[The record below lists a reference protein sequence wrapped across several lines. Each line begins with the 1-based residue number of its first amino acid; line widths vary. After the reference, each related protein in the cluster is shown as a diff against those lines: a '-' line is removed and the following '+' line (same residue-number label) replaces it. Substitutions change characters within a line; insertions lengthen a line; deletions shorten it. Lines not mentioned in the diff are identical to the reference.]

1 MFFGEFEYKI
11 DDKGRVPVPPRF
23 RRQLKD
29 GVILAPGA
37 ERCISLYP
45 VAEWKKLA
53 DSLTSSPV
61 TRSKLRR
68 LKRAMFA
75 AAFNLHMD
83 PQGRIA
89 LPISLREYA
98 EIVDEVVIAGA
109 NDYLEIWNTVHWEEE
124 KALSQEQAWQI
135 IESLER
141 QP

>member
-1 MFFGEFEYKI
+1 MFFGEYEYKI
-11 DDKGRVPVPPRF
+11 DDKGRMPIPPRF

-37 ERCISLYP
+37 EMCITVYP

-53 DSLTSSPV
+53 ESLTSSTV

-75 AAFNLHMD
+75 TAFNLNMD
-83 PQGRIA
+83 GQGRIA
-89 LPISLREYA
+89 LPTSLREYA
-98 EIVDEVVIAGA
+98 EIVDEVVIVGA
-109 NDYLEIWNTVHWEEE
+109 NNYLELWNTVHWEEE
-124 KALSQEQAWQI
+124 KSISQEQAWQI

-141 QP
+141 QQ